1 MGCSCHPSPALITDA
16 SVHWVTCT
24 GTPADECRTTM
35 ASTPMAEMVC
45 TVSRSDS
52 PFLTDE
58 DDTEKFIV
66 SADSRR
72 AAASNESRVRVE
84 SS

>member
-1 MGCSCHPSPALITDA
+1 MGCSCQPSPALTTLA
-16 SVHWVTCT
+16 SIHCETWA
-24 GTPADECRTTM
+24 GTPAEEWRTMT
-35 ASTPMAEMVC
+35 ASTPMASMVN

-52 PFLTDE
+52 PLATAE
-58 DDTEKFIV
+58 VATLKFMV
-66 SADSRR
+66 SADNRL